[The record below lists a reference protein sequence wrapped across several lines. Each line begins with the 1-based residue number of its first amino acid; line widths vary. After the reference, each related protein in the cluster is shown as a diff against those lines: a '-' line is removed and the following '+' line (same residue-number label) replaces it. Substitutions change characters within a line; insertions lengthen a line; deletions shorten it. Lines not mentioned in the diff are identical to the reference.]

1 MKIGD
6 KVMTP
11 KGVGVYRG
19 GKNGKVGVTLE
30 GPRVRLVYFEAFEV
44 DAAEAPPPTLVA
56 LMEAVK
62 APVHAARLLVIFEAL
77 KAWEVAGFPGAARG
91 GE

>member
-19 GKNGKVGVTLE
+19 GKNGKVGVALD
-30 GPRVRLVYFEAFEV
+30 GQRRLVYFDAFEV
-44 DAAEAPPPTLVA
+44 DAAEALPPTLVA

-62 APVHAARLLVIFEAL
+62 APVHAARSLVIFEAL
-77 KAWEVAGFPGAARG
+77 KAWEVAGFPGAVRG